1 MLFLA
6 VTVCGISMGI
16 SLELKEGT
24 ERLTEQRW
32 SYCEEEQLDLPKKK
46 LKEEAKEKRRR
57 RKLQQNSLHM

>member
-1 MLFLA
+1 
-6 VTVCGISMGI
+6 MGI

-32 SYCEEEQLDLPKKK
+32 SYSEKEQLDLRKKK

-57 RKLQQNSLHM
+57 RKLQQNSLHT